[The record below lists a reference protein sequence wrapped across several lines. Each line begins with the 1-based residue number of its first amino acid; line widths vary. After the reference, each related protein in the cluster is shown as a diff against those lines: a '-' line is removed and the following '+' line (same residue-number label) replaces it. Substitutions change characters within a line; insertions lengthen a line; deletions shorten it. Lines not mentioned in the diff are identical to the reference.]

1 MELVPTTI
9 EITNHE
15 VLFRRR
21 LQEVEDDAT
30 TGRFGAPILFLAGL
44 EVEFQLSENNIPEPA
59 RKAHERQTRVAQI
72 REEAITYIQDLIEN
86 ETDEAAR
93 EAYRSWLPQLD
104 GFTAR
109 DWLNFR
115 LYQEF
120 SRPTPAPVHAPR
132 FASFETMCS
141 YSEGAGVLE
150 FRFGTKGFQAGYY
163 DWDSNCEIRFAPC
176 SPSEL
181 IEREAIVLQRIHQL
195 CEELHLSY
203 QSVVDHVNLSMYTKQ
218 GDQYQPVIGNDPA
231 RLDATLD
238 IVAGLGAAIEAGA
251 CIAPQTITDTDLL
264 RRGMPSF
271 FMISRF
277 RDHMR
282 IKDDYVEWRADNFRS
297 STAHKL
303 LWLMAGATF
312 GFECGLDYVALDS
325 EMGHPDVV
333 ESVRTHYTPNF
344 RKERD
349 KKLQRVLDYS
359 TRGDDGRLVPTPR
372 LVDEFAFLLVGSLF
386 EEADIT
392 REVAQGLVRI
402 FLYALDADDDGRIF
416 IDQEFWDEQL
426 RGTSQDQ
433 RDELRAPFEWLV
445 KQDGLR
451 LSMGKSI
458 KSYPV
463 LLSMTVADRSRYYW
477 PDCEIMHRTYG
488 SYTEAYIAFLRDL
501 EEATTQ
507 QPPPPPKSLTSPVI
521 LRGNYL

>member
-9 EITNHE
+9 EIADHE
-15 VLFRRR
+15 DLFRRR
-21 LQEVEDDAT
+21 LQEVEDDAAT
-30 TGRFGAPILFLAGL
+30 ARFGTPILFLAGL

-59 RKAHERQTRVAQI
+59 RKAHERQARVAQI

-93 EAYRSWLPQLD
+93 EAYRSWLPQLN
-104 GFTAR
+104 GFSAR
-109 DWLNFR
+109 DWLNLR

-120 SRPTPAPVHAPR
+120 SHPTPAPVHAPR

-141 YSEGAGVLE
+141 YSEEAGVLE
-150 FRFGTKGFQAGYY
+150 CRFGKGRFQAGYY
-163 DWDSNCEIRFAPC
+163 DWDSRCEIRLAPC

-181 IEREAIVLQRIHQL
+181 IKREAIVLQRIHQL

-218 GDQYQPVIGNDPA
+218 GDQYQPIIGNDPA

-238 IVAGLGAAIEAGA
+238 IVAGLSAALELGT
-251 CIAPQTITDTDLL
+251 CIAPQTITDTGLL
-264 RRGMPSF
+264 GKTSF
-271 FMISRF
+271 FRISRF
-277 RDHMR
+277 RDHAR
-282 IKDDYVEWRADNFRS
+282 IKDDYLEWRAYEFGSS

-303 LWLMAGATF
+303 LWLIAGTAF
-312 GFECGLDYVALDS
+312 GLECGTEYVTEDL
-325 EMGHPDVV
+325 EIGRPYI
-333 ESVRTHYTPNF
+333 EEGLRTHRTPNF
-344 RKERD
+344 QKERD

-359 TRGDDGRLVPTPR
+359 TRGNHGRLVPTPR
-372 LVDEFAFLLVGSLF
+372 LVDDFAFLLVESLF
-386 EEADIT
+386 GETDIT
-392 REVAQGLVRI
+392 RERAQGLVRI
-402 FLYALDADDDGRIF
+402 FLYALDTDDDGRIF

-426 RGTSQDQ
+426 QGAAQDQ
-433 RDELRAPFEWLV
+433 CDALRAPFEWLV
-445 KQDGLR
+445 RQDGVR

-458 KSYPV
+458 NSNPV
-463 LLSMTVADRSRYYW
+463 LFGGSVADRSRYYW

-507 QPPPPPKSLTSPVI
+507 PPPPPKKLTLPVI